1 LFKRLLKET
10 FNNLPLILSDSTEP
24 IYVSM
29 NRIMIAIEFVLVI
42 LLSPPLLLLIF
53 IKLPLF
59 FDKALDIW
67 TKMLAAFG
75 VHLGINAF
83 KKK

>member
-1 LFKRLLKET
+1 MFKQLLKEI
-10 FNNLPLILSDSTEP
+10 FNNSPLILSDSTEP

-29 NRIMIAIEFVLVI
+29 NRIMIAIEFIFVI
-42 LLSPPLLLLIF
+42 LLSPPTLLLIF
-53 IKLPLF
+53 IKMPLF
-59 FDKALDIW
+59 FDKALYIW
-67 TKMLAAFG
+67 TSMLAAFG